1 MSLSAKPEKVR
12 QINIPILKTQY
23 STCRT
28 NYGQR
33 AEEPAGNSQYC
44 RLVPSPI
51 TARGCYARLRS
62 HPRQRPAERQR
73 QRWRQHW
80 TPPRWHRVMTSQAR
94 PPFSRPSG
102 IEKAP
107 LEIPKGASP
116 SYRCAFSR
124 KMDRLPLSYR
134 LRRANQIPRPATAT
148 PAIAT
153 PTVGTREV
161 PVEGSFP
168 PPTGPSGTW
177 GEPGSPGSSGLS

>member
-1 MSLSAKPEKVR
+1 MHACAATRGS
-12 QINIPILKTQY
+12 
-23 STCRT
+23 
-28 NYGQR
+28 GQQSDN
-33 AEEPAGNSQYC
+33 ASDGGN
-44 RLVPSPI
+44 
-51 TARGCYARLRS
+51 TG
-62 HPRQRPAERQR
+62 
-73 QRWRQHW
+73 
-80 TPPRWHRVMTSQAR
+80 PPRWHRVMTSQAR

-124 KMDRLPLSYR
+124 KMDQLPLSYR

>member
-1 MSLSAKPEKVR
+1 M
-12 QINIPILKTQY
+12 LKE
-23 STCRT
+23 RR
-28 NYGQR
+28 N
-33 AEEPAGNSQYC
+33 
-44 RLVPSPI
+44 
-51 TARGCYARLRS
+51 
-62 HPRQRPAERQR
+62 RPAIVNIAGLFLHPLLREGAMHACAATRGSGQ
-73 QRWRQHW
+73 QSDNASDGGN
-80 TPPRWHRVMTSQAR
+80 TGPPRWHRVMTSQAR

-124 KMDRLPLSYR
+124 KMDQLPLSYR

>member
-62 HPRQRPAERQR
+62 MNSAPA
-73 QRWRQHW
+73 
-80 TPPRWHRVMTSQAR
+80 AAA
-94 PPFSRPSG
+94 SRAT
-102 IEKAP
+102 AP
-107 LEIPKGASP
+107 AMAATLEPVLATV
-116 SYRCAFSR
+116 FL
-124 KMDRLPLSYR
+124 LPL
-134 LRRANQIPRPATAT
+134 
-148 PAIAT
+148 
-153 PTVGTREV
+153 
-161 PVEGSFP
+161 PVA
-168 PPTGPSGTW
+168 
-177 GEPGSPGSSGLS
+177 PGL